1 MPITINGDGTI
12 TGLAEGG
19 LEDAKIIEADLKDDA
34 VSLAKM
40 KADTQGGV
48 IYYGASGAPTQLAA
62 GTSGQFLK
70 TQGSGANPV
79 WATVSTDPT
88 TTSGTNNFTVADGNL
103 VIGTAG
109 HGIDFSATA
118 DAAATGATA
127 SGELLDW
134 YEYGDWTPTYE
145 GGGTATMA
153 TQYGKYTR
161 IGNMCHAYCLV
172 GWSTFSGSGSI
183 VIGGLPFD
191 TAHNYSPAT
200 FGSWDDQIQ
209 LSSGYTWPSV
219 YCGSPWDRDYFYLH
233 QHKGDNVSPLTT
245 NIPTAA
251 NQTFGIVCHY
261 RCS

>member
-40 KADTQGGV
+40 KAETQGGV

-118 DAAATGATA
+118 DG
-127 SGELLDW
+127 SGTDSSSLFDD
-134 YEYGDWTPTYE
+134 YEEGTWTPIYNSSNDD
-145 GGGTATMA
+145 GGHTMA
-153 TQYGKYTR
+153 TQTGHYRKVGSVVHFSCITTWS
-161 IGNMCHAYCLV
+161 GGSGGSGYCFVEGLPYDP
-172 GWSTFSGSGSI
+172 GGSTFWMGHISVDGYTCTSNRYLSEVTIHNNQDLLIIKEMNNSAGGSNYNAPYDGSVSGSLSI
-183 VIGGLPFD
+183 CG
-191 TAHNYSPAT
+191 T
-200 FGSWDDQIQ
+200 
-209 LSSGYTWPSV
+209 YTTS
-219 YCGSPWDRDYFYLH
+219 
-233 QHKGDNVSPLTT
+233 
-245 NIPTAA
+245 
-251 NQTFGIVCHY
+251 
-261 RCS
+261 